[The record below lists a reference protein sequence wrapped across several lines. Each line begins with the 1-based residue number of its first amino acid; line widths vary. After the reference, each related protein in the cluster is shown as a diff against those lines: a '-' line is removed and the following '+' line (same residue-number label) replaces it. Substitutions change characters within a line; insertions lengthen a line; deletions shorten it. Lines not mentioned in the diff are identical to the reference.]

1 MNKLFDCYITIAGNP
16 KPLFRVVDADSAA
29 EAKAKVKKAAEE
41 KISNAKTYSDFIELN
56 KILNLGID
64 I

>member
-41 KISNAKTYSDFIELN
+41 QNVKVVKITAKRCF
-56 KILNLGID
+56 
-64 I
+64 